1 MPKKLFLL
9 TPSFLLIG
17 NIGDSSGYV
26 YNARTKTLFLK
37 YRHKSETEIV
47 RLIYKD
53 EPPKEETIETTE
65 ETTEGVVT
73 SEAAPSTPTSIVTS
87 SSETSSN

>member
-1 MPKKLFLL
+1 MEASQYKCPNCDAELVFDPSTQQL
-9 TPSFLLIG
+9 TCDFCRSEFTMDKIKEIYAG
-17 NIGDSSGYV
+17 
-26 YNARTKTLFLK
+26 KTP
-37 YRHKSETEIV
+37 ETT
-47 RLIYKD
+47 
-53 EPPKEETIETTE
+53 EETTTTTE